1 MLHLGTHNLLIL
13 RLLYEFQAM
22 SRIAVKGTS
31 EENSEELAERIFSQ
45 LDTDHNGVITKEE
58 FIDGCMEDEAL
69 CNLLA
74 IRPF

>member
-1 MLHLGTHNLLIL
+1 
-13 RLLYEFQAM
+13 M